1 MARLGRT
8 EARRGSPTCR
18 LVYAQL
24 VGRCWAVGNSL
35 TKLDASLAFP
45 ARTGLTSDAS
55 SALGSKSTSA
65 DSTIYRTDP
74 RALRHAVW
82 TRCQSSV
89 DTTGKV
95 VAVDLISEFI
105 ARYTKE
111 YDFYSQAARLASQML
126 EADLRAS
133 GVRSIVTYRAKDAS
147 RLEDKCRGRLEDKQY
162 KRVDDI
168 YDDIVDLAGVRV
180 ALYFPGEQE
189 QVEMAILRLFSQL
202 EKKKVFPDPEARRP
216 NKRFSGYS
224 AAHYRV
230 QLKEN
235 GLSEADKRYA
245 KARIEIQVA
254 SVLMHAWS
262 EVEHDLD
269 YKQLGGDLSEQEHS
283 VLDQLNGLVM
293 AGEISL
299 RMLQEAGENRV
310 ASGER
315 KFLNHYEL
323 AAHLLSR
330 VNHLIN
336 QPVGES
342 GLGRVDDLFAMLVKT
357 GKQTPQ
363 GLSPYLD
370 SLHGNLEM
378 RPLAE
383 QVIDSLLSED
393 PARYADYDSLR
404 GESYERKGGESQ
416 EEVTQHRE
424 IGHFLS
430 SWVELEKIL
439 REIYVANGGDPNDR
453 VIPTGRL
460 LRNLAGFDD
469 ATIGEIDLLRQV
481 RNRVAHGHNVPSI
494 DVLMECT
501 ERIKE
506 VTRRIKGISDI
517 R

>member
-1 MARLGRT
+1 
-8 EARRGSPTCR
+8 
-18 LVYAQL
+18 
-24 VGRCWAVGNSL
+24 VG
-35 TKLDASLAFP
+35 
-45 ARTGLTSDAS
+45 
-55 SALGSKSTSA
+55 
-65 DSTIYRTDP
+65 
-74 RALRHAVW
+74 
-82 TRCQSSV
+82 
-89 DTTGKV
+89 
-95 VAVDLISEFI
+95 LIEDFI

-111 YDFYSQAARLASQML
+111 YDFYNQAARLASQML

-133 GVRSIVTYRAKDAS
+133 GVRSIVTYRAKDVS
-147 RLEDKCRGRLEDKQY
+147 RLEEKCRGRRDDKKYQS
-162 KRVDDI
+162 VDDI
-168 YDDIVDLAGVRV
+168 YEDIVDLAGVRV

-189 QVEMAILRLFSQL
+189 QVEKAILRLFSQL
-202 EKKKVFPDPEARRP
+202 EKKRVFPDPQKERP

-230 QLKEN
+230 QLKEQEMSD
-235 GLSEADKRYA
+235 LDKRYA

-283 VLDQLNGLVM
+283 ILDQLNGLVM

-299 RMLQEAGENRV
+299 KMLQEAGENRV
-310 ASGER
+310 ASEER

-330 VNHLIN
+330 VNHLIDE
-336 QPVGES
+336 PVGDA
-342 GLGRVDDLFAMLVKT
+342 GLGRVDELFAMLVKT

-363 GLSPYLD
+363 GLTPYLD

-383 QVIDSLLSED
+383 QVIDALLSED
-393 PARYADYDSLR
+393 SSRYEAYNSLR
-404 GESYERKGGESQ
+404 GEAYGREDGENR
-416 EEVTQHRE
+416 EEATRHLE

-430 SWVELEKIL
+430 SWVELEKLL

-453 VIPTGRL
+453 VMPTGRL
-460 LRNLAGFDD
+460 LRNLASVDD
-469 ATIGEIDLLRQV
+469 ATIREIDLLRQV
-481 RNRVAHGHNVPSI
+481 RNRVAHGHNVPSV

-501 ERIKE
+501 GRLKAVTERIKNS
-506 VTRRIKGISDI
+506 GGLG
-517 R
+517 

>member
-1 MARLGRT
+1 M
-8 EARRGSPTCR
+8 
-18 LVYAQL
+18 
-24 VGRCWAVGNSL
+24 
-35 TKLDASLAFP
+35 
-45 ARTGLTSDAS
+45 
-55 SALGSKSTSA
+55 
-65 DSTIYRTDP
+65 
-74 RALRHAVW
+74 
-82 TRCQSSV
+82 
-89 DTTGKV
+89 
-95 VAVDLISEFI
+95 DLIGEFI
-105 ARYTKE
+105 ERYTKE
-111 YDFYSQAARLASQML
+111 YDFYNQAARLASQML

-147 RLEDKCRGRLEDKQY
+147 RLEDKCRGRLDDKQY
-162 KRVDDI
+162 GKVDDI

-180 ALYFPGEQE
+180 ALYFPGEQD
-189 QVEMAILRLFSQL
+189 QVEKAILRLFSQL
-202 EKKKVFPDPEARRP
+202 EKKKIFPDPEARKT
-216 NKRFSGYS
+216 NKIFSGYS

-230 QLKEN
+230 QLKEH
-235 GLSEADKRYA
+235 GLSDAEKRYA

-283 VLDQLNGLVM
+283 ILDQLNGLVM

-310 ASGER
+310 AGEER

-330 VNHLIN
+330 VNHLID
-336 QPVGES
+336 QPVGEA

-370 SLHGNLEM
+370 SLHENLEM

-393 PARYADYDSLR
+393 PSRYADYDSLR
-404 GESYERKGGESQ
+404 GEVYTRKGGESL
-416 EEVTQHRE
+416 EEAVRHRE

-430 SWVELEKIL
+430 SWVELEKVL
-439 REIYVANGGDPNDR
+439 REINLANGGDPNDR
-453 VIPTGRL
+453 MIPTGRL

-481 RNRVAHGHNVPSI
+481 RNRVTHGHNTPSI

-501 ERIKE
+501 QRIKE
-506 VTRRIKGISDI
+506 VTKRIKGPGNIG
-517 R
+517 